1 MIYKDMIPNMIAMLF
16 LFFCSK
22 IVYLVYRGVLVSF
35 SQGGTGVSCP
45 PFSVFSA
52 PFLSR
57 LPALPVV
64 VGGGGQ
70 VYEWDWVVGGGEL
83 VL

>member
-1 MIYKDMIPNMIAMLF
+1 MIYKEIIPDKITIFF

-22 IVYLVYRGVLVSF
+22 IVNLVYRDVLVSI
-35 SQGGTGVSCP
+35 SQGGAGVPCP

-52 PFLSR
+52 SFLSR

-70 VYEWDWVVGGGEL
+70 VYAWDWVVDGGEL

>member
-1 MIYKDMIPNMIAMLF
+1 MIYKEIIPDKITIFF

-22 IVYLVYRGVLVSF
+22 IVYLVYRGVLVSI
-35 SQGGTGVSCP
+35 SQGGAGVPCP
-45 PFSVFSA
+45 PFLVFLA

-64 VGGGGQ
+64 VVGGAQ
-70 VYEWDWVVGGGEL
+70 VYACDWVVGGGEL